1 MENVEEILQDKIRNI
16 DWETEFNIFSLF
28 DKEPEKVHPAE
39 IAEVLDVIPEDKACS
54 IFATFDAELQLWSFP
69 YIDEQLQ
76 HKLIRQLS
84 SQQASHLLNNLSSDN
99 RTSFFSDLTALE
111 RTVYIHYLD
120 EDNKKET
127 QNFLGYS
134 ENSVARLIDTDYA
147 AITQDMTIAEAS
159 AFLRKNFKDS
169 EASNVIYVIDNEGK
183 LVDDIQV
190 RRLVLNPPEMKITEL
205 MDKNFVSL
213 HINDTQEHAIQKFKD
228 YDRVVIPVV
237 NDNNILLGVVT
248 VDDIM
253 DVAEQKETEK
263 IQKFG
268 GVEKLD
274 FPYVKTSLF
283 KLTQK
288 RATWLIILFIGEMLT
303 ATAMGYFE
311 DEISQAVI
319 LALFVPLIISSGGN
333 SGSQAA
339 TLIIRALALKELTLR
354 DWWFVMRREIFSGF
368 LLGVI
373 LGSIGFI
380 RITVWH
386 IFKWYDYGQHWFLIA
401 LTIFFSLIGI
411 VLWGTLAGSMI
422 PIILKKL
429 KIDPATSSAPFVAT
443 LVDVTGLIIY
453 FSIAAIVLNG
463 TLL

>member
-1 MENVEEILQDKIRNI
+1 MEQIEEVLQDRIRNI

-28 DKEPEKVHPAE
+28 DKEQDKVHPAE
-39 IAEVLDVIPEDKACS
+39 IAEVLDSIPVEHACK
-54 IFATFDAELQLWSFP
+54 TFSNLDSEIQIWTFP
-69 YIDEQLQ
+69 YVHEQLQ
-76 HKLIRQLS
+76 HKLIRLLS
-84 SQQASHLLNNLSSDN
+84 LKQASYLLNNLSSDN
-99 RTSFFSDLTALE
+99 RTSFFSDLSALE
-111 RTVYIHYLD
+111 RTVYINYLD
-120 EDNKKET
+120 DDNKKET
-127 QNFLGYS
+127 LNFLGYS

-147 AITQDMTIAEAS
+147 AITQDMTISEAS
-159 AFLRKNFKDS
+159 IFLRKNFKDS
-169 EASNVIYVIDNEGK
+169 EAANVIYVIDKEGK
-183 LVDDIQV
+183 LLDDIQV

-205 MDKNFVSL
+205 MDGNFVSL
-213 HINDTQEHAIQKFKD
+213 HISDTQENAIQKFKD

-237 NDNNILLGVVT
+237 NDDNILLGVVT
-248 VDDIM
+248 VDDIL

-288 RATWLIILFIGEMLT
+288 RATWLVILFLGEMLT

-368 LLGVI
+368 FLGVI
-373 LGSIGFI
+373 LGGIGLI
-380 RITVWH
+380 RITIWQL
-386 IFKWYDYGQHWFLIA
+386 FKWYDYGEHWFLVA

-453 FSIAAIVLNG
+453 FTIAAIVLNG